1 MKKINMQHD
10 NKDRVICVS
19 ETGKHKFY
27 FQSAGTKERLW
38 LFDTKDFSGSV
49 FAFFRKNGRNL
60 EDIGFSMTLRE
71 LYEAGC
77 SHNDK
82 INRVLDRIPAQVDYV
97 LREREEFIQ
106 VPCTAANVTPCVNH
120 LADDRYRDDERAA

>member
-49 FAFFRKNGRNL
+49 FAFSERT
-60 EDIGFSMTLRE
+60 EETLRIS
-71 LYEAGC
+71 A
-77 SHNDK
+77 S
-82 INRVLDRIPAQVDYV
+82 A
-97 LREREEFIQ
+97 
-106 VPCTAANVTPCVNH
+106 
-120 LADDRYRDDERAA
+120 